1 MRHVGFHHD
10 PIAVRVHDSFGEILC
25 VQLSPDDD
33 LMADDI
39 DTDQTVERF
48 HLGKEGSEKPRD
60 ISILDLCS
68 VLSAYNVS
76 WKRLTEGC
84 AKG

>member
-10 PIAVRVHDSFGEILC
+10 PVAVRVDDSFGEILC

-39 DTDQTVERF
+39 DTDQTVKRF

-60 ISILDLCS
+60 ISILVSVRDLYQ
-68 VLSAYNVS
+68 VYVNQR
-76 WKRLTEGC
+76 RLTEGC

>member
-1 MRHVGFHHD
+1 M
-10 PIAVRVHDSFGEILC
+10 
-25 VQLSPDDD
+25 QLSPDDD

-60 ISILDLCS
+60 ISILVSVRDLYQ
-68 VLSAYNVS
+68 VYVS